1 MSSAATSSLT
11 RRHDLSAASPTSAV
25 PESLLAELQ
34 SVSERVAKVVSEES
48 HKLALERV
56 ALEAR
61 RLCGKQRACMT
72 GQRSSRGRPWLAE
85 AYQGWPERVAACG
98 MNWR

>member
-1 MSSAATSSLT
+1 MSSVATSSLT

-61 RLCGKQRACMT
+61 RLCRNEDRC
-72 GQRSSRGRPWLAE
+72 GRPASAAQEAGLGQGWPRLAE
-85 AYQGWPERVAACG
+85 AGRSVWQPEA
-98 MNWR
+98 